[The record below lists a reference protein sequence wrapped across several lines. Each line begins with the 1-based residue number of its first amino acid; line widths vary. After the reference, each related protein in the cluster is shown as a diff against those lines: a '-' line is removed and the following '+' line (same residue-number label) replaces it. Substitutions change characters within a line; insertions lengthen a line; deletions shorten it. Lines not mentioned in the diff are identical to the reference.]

1 MHKISTNN
9 LRILLLTLGFVYSLN
24 VFAAYAIRSNEV
36 LLLPPGCFGLS
47 PGNFEPDA
55 YKIVKTKRKGPK
67 LGPHMQ
73 HFCHGKKSVI
83 RADRNFGTKEGRNNL
98 QTAIAEFNYVLKHTA
113 ADNKNGRYNAYL
125 AITSVEKAK
134 VLRRLKI
141 TAEAMQ
147 MYQQAIKYNP
157 KLTQAYAGL
166 SDLYK
171 ARGMNDE
178 AREILELGLKRVSRP
193 KSLQRRLDK
202 L

>member
-1 MHKISTNN
+1 MHKASMFN
-9 LRILLLTLGFVYSLN
+9 LKILLLTLGLVYSLN

-36 LLLPPGCFGLS
+36 MLLPPSCFRLT

-55 YKIVKTKRKGPK
+55 YKIVLTKRKGPV

-98 QTAIAEFNYVLKHTA
+98 QTAIAEFNYVLKHTTT
-113 ADNKNGRYNAYL
+113 DNKGGRYNNYL
-125 AITSVEKAK
+125 ALTYAEKAQ
-134 VLRRLKI
+134 VLRRLKM
-141 TAEAMQ
+141 TTEAIQ

-157 KLTQAYAGL
+157 KLSRAYAGL

-171 ARGMNDE
+171 TLGMNDE
-178 AREILELGLKRVSRP
+178 ARKILEQGLKRAPKS